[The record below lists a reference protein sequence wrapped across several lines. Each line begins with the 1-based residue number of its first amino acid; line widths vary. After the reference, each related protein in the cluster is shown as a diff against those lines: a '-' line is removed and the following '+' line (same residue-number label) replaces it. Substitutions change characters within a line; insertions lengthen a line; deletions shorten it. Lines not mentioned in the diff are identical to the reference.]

1 MPTYSFKHIHTG
13 EITDHILKISQLD
26 EFKKNNPDLEIY
38 ITGSPGLSDPARLG
52 LVKPAAGFRDLLK
65 NMKKKHRRS
74 TINDF

>member
-1 MPTYSFKHIHTG
+1 MPTYTFKDTSTG
-13 EITDHILKISQLD
+13 EISEHIMKISQLD
-26 EFKKNNPDLEIY
+26 EFKLANPHLEMH
-38 ITGSPGLSDPARLG
+38 ITGSPGLSDPARMG

>member
-1 MPTYSFKHIHTG
+1 MPTYSFRDINTG
-13 EITDHILKISQLD
+13 EIIEHVMRISQLD
-26 EFKKNNPDLEIY
+26 EFKAANPHLEMH

-65 NMKKKHRRS
+65 NMKSKHRRS

>member
-1 MPTYSFKHIHTG
+1 MPTYTFKDVYTG
-13 EITDHILKISQLD
+13 EVTEHVMRISQLD
-26 EFKKNNPDLEIY
+26 EFKKSNPHLEVY
-38 ITGSPGLSDPARLG
+38 ISGSPGLSDPARLG

>member
-1 MPTYSFKHIHTG
+1 MPTYEFRNKETG
-13 EITDHILKISQLD
+13 EVIEVVMKMSELD
-26 EFKKNNPDLEIY
+26 EYKKNNPHLERY

-65 NMKKKHRRS
+65 NMKSKHRRS